1 MVKRGLLL
9 GVALVFSATAF
20 AATPFA
26 GKWEAKFTGGDQ
38 GHCAIHIKP
47 SGQLNGTC
55 HGRNEG
61 KTPFHVAGYLHGT
74 IIHFGIAGTGA
85 EFQGSLKGD
94 HGKGVWR
101 NTGDGGNW
109 VMKKD

>member
-38 GHCAIHIKP
+38 GHCAIHIKA

-55 HGRNEG
+55 LGRNEG
-61 KTPFHVAGYLHGT
+61 KPVSYSWIPARYHHPFWNRRN
-74 IIHFGIAGTGA
+74 
-85 EFQGSLKGD
+85 GSR
-94 HGKGVWR
+94 V
-101 NTGDGGNW
+101 
-109 VMKKD
+109 